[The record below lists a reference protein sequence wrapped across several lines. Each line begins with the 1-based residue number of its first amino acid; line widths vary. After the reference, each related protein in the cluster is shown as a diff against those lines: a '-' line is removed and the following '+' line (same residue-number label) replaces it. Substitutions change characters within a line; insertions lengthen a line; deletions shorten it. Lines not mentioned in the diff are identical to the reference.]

1 MILSEDDV
9 KAAPP
14 ADRPYK
20 RFDGQGLYLLV
31 NPNGSKYWRLKYRH
45 LKKEKVLTLGVYP
58 KVSLKLARDR
68 RDEARAH
75 LADNRDPGVIKRE
88 GIAAA
93 IASAPKRLSID
104 NGGALTFHIGA
115 RCVVLTPQETAELR
129 AFLDAT
135 RAVAMEQP
143 PCH

>member
-1 MILSEDDV
+1 MSLSEDDV
-9 KAAPP
+9 KRSAPT
-14 ADRPYK
+14 DRPYK
-20 RFDGQGLYLLV
+20 LFDGQGLYLLV

-45 LKKEKVLTLGVYP
+45 LKKEKVLTLGAYP
-58 KVSLKLARDR
+58 EVGLKPARDL

-104 NGGALTFHIGA
+104 NDGALTFHVGT
-115 RCVVLTPQETAELR
+115 RCVVLTPQETVQLR

-135 RAVAMEQP
+135 RAVTTEQQ
-143 PCH
+143 PCP